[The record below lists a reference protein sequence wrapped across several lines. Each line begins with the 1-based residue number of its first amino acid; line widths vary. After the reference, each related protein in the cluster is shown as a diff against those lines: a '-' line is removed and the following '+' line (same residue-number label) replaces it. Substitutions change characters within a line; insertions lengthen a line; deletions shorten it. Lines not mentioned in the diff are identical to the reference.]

1 MKTKTAN
8 TTIIDGYVELL
19 ENLSPSNKL
28 DLIAKLTASIKIDLT
43 NKKTSFKKAFGAF
56 ESTKSAE
63 EIIDDIRNSRVLNR
77 QIEAF

>member
-1 MKTKTAN
+1 MKTTTAN
-8 TTIIDGYVELL
+8 TTIIDGYVQLL

-43 NKKTSFKKAFGAF
+43 NRKTSFKKAFGAF